1 MIISYAHSTL
11 IIKNNPM
18 FEPGPEIPCLP
29 PEFTRKHKKDAV
41 LDLLCEM
48 EDYLLYMEQLRG
60 RISRMVDIHMNK

>member
-1 MIISYAHSTL
+1 
-11 IIKNNPM
+11 M
-18 FEPGPEIPCLP
+18 FEPGPEIPKCP
-29 PEFTRKHKKDAV
+29 PEFSFNKKEAI